1 METITY
7 AKLSRDNF
15 NKYSLDN
22 FIRYQEVK
30 ECLRKVGSEFIL
42 VPCEFIENW
51 NLSKC
56 RDVAKN
62 IIEAIDKNYVV
73 YGAFYKEQVVGFI
86 YFDNNIFGSKNEY
99 VELVMFQVSQPFRK
113 KGIGKILFK
122 YGCDDVRKTGVS
134 KVYISAHSSRES
146 QETYRKMGC
155 INAIEINEQISE
167 NEPYDIQMEYKL

>member
-15 NKYSLDN
+15 NKHSLDN

-30 ECLRKVGSEFIL
+30 ECLRKVGNEFIL
-42 VPCEFIENW
+42 VPYEFVENW
-51 NLSKC
+51 DLNKC

-62 IIEAIDKNYVV
+62 IMEAIDKNYVA
-73 YGAFYKEQVVGFI
+73 YGA
-86 YFDNNIFGSKNEY
+86 
-99 VELVMFQVSQPFRK
+99 
-113 KGIGKILFK
+113 
-122 YGCDDVRKTGVS
+122 S

-146 QETYRKMGC
+146 QEAYRGIGC
-155 INAIEINEQISE
+155 INAIEINQQIAE